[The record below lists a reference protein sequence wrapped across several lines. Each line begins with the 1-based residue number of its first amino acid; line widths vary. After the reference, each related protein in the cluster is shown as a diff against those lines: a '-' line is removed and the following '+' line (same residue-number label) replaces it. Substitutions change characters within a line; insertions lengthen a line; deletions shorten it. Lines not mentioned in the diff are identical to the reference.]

1 MWLANKFLVRENE
14 NMFLHFVSVL
24 QNESIFLHHGCN
36 RIDLY
41 SQALSLWRFV
51 SFLGNETFFTIE

>member
-41 SQALSLWRFV
+41 SQALSL
-51 SFLGNETFFTIE
+51 